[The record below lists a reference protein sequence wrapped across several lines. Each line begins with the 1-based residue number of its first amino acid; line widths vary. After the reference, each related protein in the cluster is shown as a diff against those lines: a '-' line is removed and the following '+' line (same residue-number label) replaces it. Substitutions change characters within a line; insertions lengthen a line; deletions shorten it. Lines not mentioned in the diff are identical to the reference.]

1 MLADHELIARAG
13 AGDAAAFEVI
23 FDRHAEA
30 AFSLAYRMSGRRARA
45 EDVVQEAFLSIWRNG
60 LQYEQSR
67 GSVGAWVLGILR
79 NKAIDAF
86 RNQTAKAERDVHDDT
101 AAEEVPATERTE
113 LEVEQRDDA
122 QRVRNAP
129 ADLPPEQRRVIE
141 LAYFG
146 GFTHTEIAGLLELPP
161 GTVKGRMPSTGS
173 PAASSSLL
181 VRYRDGGLAAV
192 EPRSRRPNGSSTQA
206 SAEIRQRVVQLRV
219 QLIADGLDAGSETIR
234 WPLEQEQPGCSRPRR
249 SGGSCI
255 RRADRPGAA
264 QTSPKL
270 PHPVPGRATERDLA
284 IGPHP
289 PAPCGRNRRGG
300 PLSSHSAAGRIRT
313 CDPRIKS
320 CPYAGHLT

>member
-129 ADLPPEQRRVIE
+129 ADLPPEQRRMIE

-219 QLIADGLDAGSETIR
+219 QLIADGLDAGPETIR
-234 WPLEQEQPGCSRPRR
+234 WPLEQEQLRVLST
-249 SGGSCI
+249 STI
-255 RRADRPGAA
+255 RRILH
-264 QTSPKL
+264 QT
-270 PHPVPGRATERDLA
+270 G
-284 IGPHP
+284 
-289 PAPCGRNRRGG
+289 
-300 PLSSHSAAGRIRT
+300 
-313 CDPRIKS
+313 
-320 CPYAGHLT
+320 